1 MDTPYKNIEDIV
13 VGDQV
18 VGWTGEERDIAK
30 VTDIHPTILGDRKL
44 YGINGLDIRFTIEH
58 PFLTKDGWKSVKPD
72 NGTDYGNLVV
82 GDEINIETE
91 WIVIESINEYDGDFN
106 QPVYNFTV
114 ETLNSYIAN
123 GIVVHNK

>member
-13 VGDQV
+13 IGDQV

-72 NGTDYGNLVV
+72 NGTDYGNLV
-82 GDEINIETE
+82 IEY
-91 WIVIESINEYDGDFN
+91 INEYDGDFN

>member
-1 MDTPYKNIEDIV
+1 MLETNFQNLCSSEAITSNSFLSLIFLSPINWISFILAFSPLSISSFNLIEF
-13 VGDQV
+13 
-18 VGWTGEERDIAK
+18 
-30 VTDIHPTILGDRKL
+30 
-44 YGINGLDIRFTIEH
+44 NSS
-58 PFLTKDGWKSVKPD
+58 FLTKDGWKSVKPD